1 MKTLTYLQTNN
12 ISFNI
17 INNTIKILT
26 QSKNILTQTHINY
39 LLSLPNSSISFP
51 PKTHKHYQHVKN
63 HFTITI
69 TL

>member
-17 INNTIKILT
+17 LDSNNTIKIYT
-26 QSKNILTQTHINY
+26 QHLLTQTHINY

-51 PKTHKHYQHVKN
+51 PTTHKHYSHVKN
-63 HFTITI
+63 HYTITI
-69 TL
+69 NL